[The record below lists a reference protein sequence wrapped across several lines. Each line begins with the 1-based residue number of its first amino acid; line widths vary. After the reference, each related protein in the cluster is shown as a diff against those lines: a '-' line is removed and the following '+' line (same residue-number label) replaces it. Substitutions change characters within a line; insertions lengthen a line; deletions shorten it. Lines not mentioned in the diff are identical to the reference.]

1 MQELCICEHG
11 RTRPRGV
18 GRDERP
24 EQFYSDRHL
33 LATCSRCGMG
43 DPARVSIKTSENSFL
58 KAETSRGKLD
68 LIEMLGKLV
77 NREGSSQEAVFF

>member
-1 MQELCICEHG
+1 
-11 RTRPRGV
+11 
-18 GRDERP
+18 
-24 EQFYSDRHL
+24 
-33 LATCSRCGMG
+33 MG